1 MKNKRHNMLWISSWF
16 ILSIFLA
23 ILLQYLKQTKDGNYN
38 WADSFPVWIG
48 GAVKGAISAIVF
60 LILYYLILRN
70 ININKIVKLLI
81 SCFALLLIIFLVSS
95 RIFYNW

>member
-23 ILLQYLKQTKDGNYN
+23 ILLQYLKQTKDGNYS

-48 GAVKGAISAIVF
+48 GSIKGAISAIVF
-60 LILYYLILRN
+60 LILDYLILRN
-70 ININKIVKLLI
+70 LNINTIVKLLI
-81 SCFALLLIIFLVSS
+81 RCFALLLIIFLVSS
-95 RIFYNW
+95 KMFYNW

>member
-1 MKNKRHNMLWISSWF
+1 MKNKRQNILWISSWF

-23 ILLQYLKQTKDGNYN
+23 ILLQYLKQTKDGIYS

-95 RIFYNW
+95 KLFYSW